1 MEESMASLT
10 EMNQAAAEKAST
22 VLSKLIDRSVAV
34 AFSTIGVKKIAD
46 LCPFIPPKDVVMG
59 IVLPIVGEIR
69 GVGMLVLPED
79 FTLTIVDIL
88 TGKRSRTIR
97 QLTELE
103 ESALKEVGNV
113 ITGAYLTV
121 LCNMSGVRLVERIP
135 ALIHDT
141 FECVISEGTR
151 SFLEDPEEAM
161 VGAVELAFE
170 SATVRGYFLL
180 LLEDGENVFDRFTC
194 IQPR

>member
-46 LCPFIPPKDVVMG
+46 LCPFIPPKDIVMG

-69 GVGMLVLPED
+69 GVAMLILPED

-121 LCNMSGVRLVERIP
+121 LCDMSGVRLVERIP
-135 ALIHDT
+135 VLIHDT

-180 LLEDGENVFDRFTC
+180 LLEDGENVFDRFTYL
-194 IQPR
+194 